1 MTKQK
6 SPRRGYAVAM
16 VVGLNTNQA
25 VVWSVFSQVVK
36 VEKTIK
42 RNVYETNSKTMYTF
56 HEEIVNALRPSVQSG
71 IRSIILVSPHRSNYT
86 EQFLQHVKTHQSWLM
101 RGSSKASFAEMTGTA
116 TTLAEITTL
125 TRDPKFK
132 QIIAQITEKETR
144 GLLELLEK
152 RLSSSNQEPLALYSF
167 EEIETNILNPRKKD
181 EPQLEYLLLTDEFL
195 SRSSQKDRLHRL
207 IQIAV
212 NKHVKTRVVKAD
224 SPTGKRLTQFGGI
237 VCLIKSPVI

>member
-1 MTKQK
+1 VTKKK
-6 SPRRGYAVAM
+6 SYRRGYAVAT

-25 VVWSVFSQVVK
+25 VVWSVFSRVVK
-36 VEKTIK
+36 AEKTIK

-71 IRSIILVSPHRSNYT
+71 VRSIILVSPHRSNYT
-86 EQFLQHVKTHQSWLM
+86 EQFFQHIKTHQSWLIQ
-101 RGSSKASFAEMTGTA
+101 GSSKVSFAEMAGTA
-116 TTLAEITTL
+116 TSLAEITTL

-132 QIIAQITEKETR
+132 QVIAQITEKET
-144 GLLELLEK
+144 GDLLELLEK
-152 RLSSSNQEPLALYSF
+152 RFSSSNQEPLALYSF

-181 EPQLEYLLLTDEFL
+181 GPQLEYLLLTDEFL

-207 IQIAV
+207 IQIAA

-224 SPTGKRLTQFGGI
+224 SPAGKRLTQFGGI